1 MILSCSPLTRE
12 KNKTRK
18 YRNALVLG
26 GGGAKG
32 FAHIGAII
40 TIEQENLHPDIICG
54 VSSGSIAGSFYAL
67 YYNKIKELHRIE
79 ETREFKILK
88 KLKLNPVEMKQKQ
101 GFFINFLST
110 IKRNMMFI
118 KILRD
123 NALIHKEDVEPVF
136 RELFGDIKF
145 EDIPIKLIAVAFDLV
160 SGKDVYIQSGPLWKG
175 ILASCSIPGIFP
187 PFEYNDM
194 VLIDGG
200 ITNRLPVKCA
210 VLAGAENIIAIDIS
224 QPPSPGKNI
233 ESAVNLHL
241 YIDELIA
248 FRFDLYNKE
257 MADIVL
263 NPGLND
269 MKWHEFS
276 KYNYALE
283 KGKDMVK
290 ENLPVIKRVMKGKK
304 YLYRKRLKR
313 FLGHKN
319 PAILQEEFIFL

>member
-1 MILSCSPLTRE
+1 ML
-12 KNKTRK
+12 

-40 TIEQENLHPDIICG
+40 TLEQENLRPDIICG
-54 VSSGSIAGSFYAL
+54 TSSGSIAGSLYAL
-67 YYNKIKELHRIE
+67 YSGRIKELEKID

-88 KLKLNPVEMKQKQ
+88 RLKLNPLEMEQKQ
-101 GFFINFLST
+101 GFFANVLSN

-123 NALIHKEDVEPVF
+123 NALVRKEDVEPVF
-136 RELFGDIKF
+136 RELFGNIKF
-145 EDIPIKLIAVAFDLV
+145 EDLSVKLIAVAFDLI
-160 SGKDVYIQSGPLWKG
+160 SGRDVYIQSGPLWKG
-175 ILASCSIPGIFP
+175 VLASCSIPGIFP

-210 VLAGAENIIAIDIS
+210 VLSGVENIIAIDIS
-224 QPPSPGKNI
+224 NPPSPEKKIG
-233 ESAVNLHL
+233 SAVNLHL

-257 MADIVL
+257 MADVVL
-263 NPGLND
+263 NPALEN
-269 MKWHEFS
+269 MKWDEFS
-276 KYNYALE
+276 KYNYAVE
-283 KGKDMVK
+283 KGKEITK
-290 ENLPVIKRVMKGKK
+290 ENIPAIRQVMKSKR
-304 YLYRKRLKR
+304 YLYKKRLKKLIGKR
-313 FLGHKN
+313 ITPPLN
-319 PAILQEEFIFL
+319 EEFIFL